1 MSFAVPTVTGYSAL
15 FAPTSGRAGNGAEAD
30 YNAVT
35 RYARSSVDREIAR
48 AMSRPGFRAMRRVI
62 RTLNGAA
69 PGTTA
74 TDTYARVLGSNAFD
88 PPAGLRPIETVTTV
102 NAATTAAQ
110 QTVIQNRLID
120 QLFVASPSS
129 YPVDLGG
136 GGGGKVTV

>member
-1 MSFAVPTVTGYSAL
+1 MSFAPPVVTGYSAL

-30 YNAVT
+30 YNAVP
-35 RYARSSVDREIAR
+35 RYARDSNERRIAQ
-48 AMSRPGFRAMRRVI
+48 AMSRAGFRGMRRVI

-74 TDTYARVLGSNAFD
+74 TDTYARVLGSNAFE
-88 PPAGLRPIETVTTV
+88 PPSGARPIETVTTV

-110 QTVIQNRLID
+110 QTAIQTRLID
-120 QLFVASPSS
+120 QLFVSSPTS
-129 YPVDLGG
+129 YPTDLGG